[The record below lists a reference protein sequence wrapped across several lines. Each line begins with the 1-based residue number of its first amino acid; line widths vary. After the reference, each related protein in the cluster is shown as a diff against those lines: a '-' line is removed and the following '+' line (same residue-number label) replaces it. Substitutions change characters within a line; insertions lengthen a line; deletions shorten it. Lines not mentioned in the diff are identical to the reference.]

1 MEELEPKEEQL
12 AESQEAA
19 PAEAD
24 SEPETS
30 EKKPLAQAVRE
41 RAEAIPA
48 VVKEG
53 ATKAVRFIKDH
64 KKEIAAGTVAVIGAV
79 AYVASDK
86 REKESLREENA
97 WLTEENVQL
106 SDDLEIERDVS
117 DYLAS
122 RVVELE
128 DLCDEKDDYFREAIS
143 DGLRHGSSLAGK
155 HMADRRQ
162 FLNEE

>member
-1 MEELEPKEEQL
+1 M
-12 AESQEAA
+12 
-19 PAEAD
+19 
-24 SEPETS
+24 
-30 EKKPLAQAVRE
+30 
-41 RAEAIPA
+41 
-48 VVKEG
+48 
-53 ATKAVRFIKDH
+53 
-64 KKEIAAGTVAVIGAV
+64 
-79 AYVASDK
+79 
-86 REKESLREENA
+86 
-97 WLTEENVQL
+97 

-128 DLCDEKDDYFREAIS
+128 DLCDEKDDYFQEAIS